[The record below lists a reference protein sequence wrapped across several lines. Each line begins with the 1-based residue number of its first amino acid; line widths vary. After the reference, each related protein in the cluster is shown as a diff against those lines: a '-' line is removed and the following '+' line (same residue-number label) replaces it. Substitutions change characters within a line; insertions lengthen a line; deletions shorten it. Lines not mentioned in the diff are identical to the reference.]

1 MKKTLPL
8 FTAIIV
14 FALILAGGGYW
25 FGAKSNSNT
34 KPSQNSAKPGASS
47 SPPPGTPVETA
58 KVELVSLPQ
67 AITAVGSLRSD
78 EAVVLRPEVSGRIAE
93 ILFREG
99 QPVAKGAPLVRFD
112 SSVQR
117 AELAQAKANLDLNK
131 SKYGRA
137 LDLQK
142 KGFISSQA
150 REEAE
155 NNFRIAQATFELAAA
170 RLAKLELRAPFS
182 GTVGL
187 RSVSVGD
194 YVKDGQEMV
203 NLEGLDPLKVDFR
216 VPELFLKEV
225 KTGQSLQISLDAF
238 PNQIYEGRVFAI
250 NPLIDQSGRAI
261 VIRALVKNT
270 DARLRPGMFARVR
283 LLFNENQQA
292 LVIPEQALVPVGD
305 EHFVFKVAEGRAQRL
320 KVEIGQ
326 RREGKVEILK
336 GLTASDVVVTAGQL
350 KIRDGAT
357 VQTVDGVTPG
367 SANAAAISKDG
378 AGKAIDAPKPEKKS

>member
-8 FTAIIV
+8 FTAAIV

-25 FGAKSNSNT
+25 FGAKSNS
-34 KPSQNSAKPGASS
+34 KPAQNAAKPGASV

-67 AITAVGSLRSD
+67 TITAVGSLRSD
-78 EAVVLRPEVSGRIAE
+78 EAVILRPEVSGRIAE

-99 QPVAKGAPLVRFD
+99 QPVVKGAPLLRFD

-117 AELAQAKANLDLNK
+117 AELAQAKANLELNK
-131 SKYGRA
+131 SKYERA
-137 LDLQK
+137 VDLQK

-225 KTGQSLQISLDAF
+225 KTGQSLQISFDAF
-238 PNQIYEGRVFAI
+238 PNQIFEGRVFAI

-270 DARLRPGMFARVR
+270 EARLRPGMFARVR

-305 EHFVFKVAEGRAQRL
+305 EHFVFKVTQGRAQRL

-336 GLTASDVVVTAGQL
+336 GLTAADVVVTAGQL
-350 KIRDGAT
+350 KIRDGAS
-357 VQTVDGVTPG
+357 VQAVDAVTPG